1 MAPAVMT
8 PEEPELLIADSS
20 AWIEMLR
27 DRRSPS
33 DQALRAAL
41 NDPRV
46 EVMVPE
52 PVQAEVLIGTR
63 TVHDFHALRRLF
75 ATLPTVLVHAR
86 TDFDLA
92 VDLYRLCRSSGRTVR
107 SLHDCLVVAMAQRVN
122 APVLHHDRDFVALAD
137 IAGIAVAPGS
147 LGA

>member
-1 MAPAVMT
+1 MT
-8 PEEPELLIADSS
+8 SAEPERLIADSS

-27 DRRSPS
+27 DRRTVT
-33 DQALRAAL
+33 DQALRTAL
-41 NDPRV
+41 SDPAV
-46 EVMVPE
+46 EVLLPE
-52 PVQAEVLIGTR
+52 PVQAEVLVGAR
-63 TVHDFHALRRLF
+63 TVNDYQALRRLF
-75 ATLPTVLVHAR
+75 ATLPTVLLHAR

-107 SLHDCLVVAMAQRVN
+107 SLHDCLIVAMAQRVD
-122 APVLHHDRDFVALAD
+122 APLLHHDRDFVTLIE

>member
-1 MAPAVMT
+1 MT
-8 PEEPELLIADSS
+8 TLQDPQLLIADSS

-33 DQALRAAL
+33 DTALRAAL
-41 NDPRV
+41 NDPTV

-63 TVHDFHALRRLF
+63 TVHDFQALRRLF
-75 ATLPTVLVHAR
+75 ATLPVVLLHAR

-92 VDLYRLCRSSGRTVR
+92 VDLYRLCRSSGHMVR
-107 SLHDCLVVAMAQRVN
+107 SLHDCLIVAMAQRVN
-122 APVLHHDRDFVALAD
+122 APVLHHDRDFVTLA
-137 IAGIAVAPGS
+137 AVSGITVAPGS